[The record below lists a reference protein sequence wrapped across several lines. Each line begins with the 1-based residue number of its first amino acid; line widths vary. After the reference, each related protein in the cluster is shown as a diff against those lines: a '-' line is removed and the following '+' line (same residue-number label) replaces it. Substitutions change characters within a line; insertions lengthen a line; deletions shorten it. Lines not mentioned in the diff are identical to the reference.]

1 MAGGNSKKIAYAGA
15 CVAISQIGVLLSAF
29 TPVQIVS
36 LIIVS
41 LAIYV
46 AFRRCGVIYGII
58 SAVAC
63 ALLTFAITGV
73 RITFIF
79 TTVLFIP
86 YAVIA
91 YAMHKLPYQPIKFA
105 LLRLLIVGITF
116 FSAFLLITLLFDVI
130 AGTTMA
136 TIITKIGIV
145 PTALVVMVVC
155 LPVDLFFYYGAERV
169 IKLLR

>member
-1 MAGGNSKKIAYAGA
+1 MASGNSKKIAYAGA

-29 TPVQIVS
+29 TPAQIVP

-41 LAIYV
+41 LAVYV
-46 AFRRCGVIYGII
+46 AFRRCGLLYGII

-63 ALLTFAITGV
+63 VLLAFAITGL
-73 RITFIF
+73 RLTFVF
-79 TTVLFIP
+79 TAILFVP
-86 YAVIA
+86 YAVVA
-91 YAMHKLPYQPIKFA
+91 YAMHKLPYQPLRYA
-105 LLRLLIVGITF
+105 LIRLLIAGLTF
-116 FSAFLLITLLFDVI
+116 LVAFLLIVLLFDVI
-130 AGTTMA
+130 AGTAITS
-136 TIITKIGIV
+136 IIEKIGLV

>member
-63 ALLTFAITGV
+63 ALLT
-73 RITFIF
+73 
-79 TTVLFIP
+79 
-86 YAVIA
+86 
-91 YAMHKLPYQPIKFA
+91 
-105 LLRLLIVGITF
+105 
-116 FSAFLLITLLFDVI
+116 
-130 AGTTMA
+130 
-136 TIITKIGIV
+136 
-145 PTALVVMVVC
+145 
-155 LPVDLFFYYGAERV
+155 
-169 IKLLR
+169 